1 MQIDKVKFGAY
12 TGIRLSTMQDLS
24 WDCRLLLL
32 RLFNR
37 ILPSR
42 RKSIN
47 LLTALTNVKLHF
59 GSGLRIFPGWI
70 NVDGYPHP
78 GIDAQ
83 IDLRY
88 RLPLSTGSC
97 CYIFSEHILEHFNL
111 EDGKTIC
118 DEFYRLLKVG
128 GVVRIIVPDAEK
140 FWSAYQVKDLEWFQS
155 MNNFGNTALEGVNS
169 IYYNHFHKCM
179 YDFDLLHS
187 ILSEA
192 GFIKIIRSVYQGSA
206 HSDLHQERDDPVN
219 RGCSL
224 YVEATKI

>member
-1 MQIDKVKFGAY
+1 
-12 TGIRLSTMQDLS
+12 MQDLS

-42 RKSIN
+42 RKR
-47 LLTALTNVKLHF
+47 LKYLAALTNMKLHF
-59 GSGLRIFPGWI
+59 GSGPRIFPGWI

-78 GIDAQ
+78 GLDAQ

-97 CYIFSEHILEHFNL
+97 CYIFSEHILEHFTR
-111 EDGKTIC
+111 EDGKMIC
-118 DEFYRLLKVG
+118 EELFRLLKVG

-140 FWSAYQVKDLEWFQS
+140 FWSAYQAKNLEWFQS

-179 YDFDLLHS
+179 YDYEFLRSILIKVGFVKVIRSSYLGSTHPDLL
-187 ILSEA
+187 L
-192 GFIKIIRSVYQGSA
+192 
-206 HSDLHQERDDPVN
+206 ERDDPVN

-224 YVEATKI
+224 YVEATKP